1 MLTCT
6 EELWIGIFTC
16 SEPQNGAGLSCK
28 QIKFFGGGFYFIS
41 LNFLIFATFASG
53 ITLKK

>member
-6 EELWIGIFTC
+6 ELWIGIFTC

-28 QIKFFGGGFYFIS
+28 QIKFFGGGSTIS
-41 LNFLIFATFASG
+41 LNFLKFATFASG

>member
-6 EELWIGIFTC
+6 AELWIGIFTC

-28 QIKFFGGGFYFIS
+28 QIKFFWGGFYCIS